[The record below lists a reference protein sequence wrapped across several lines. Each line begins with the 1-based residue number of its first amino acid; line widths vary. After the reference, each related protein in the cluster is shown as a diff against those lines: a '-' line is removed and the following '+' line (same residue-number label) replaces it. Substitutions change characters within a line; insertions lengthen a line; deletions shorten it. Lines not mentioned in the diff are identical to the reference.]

1 MPDKGESLNNSRF
14 THGGTLFALAAA
26 LGIDPESLLDFSAS
40 INPLGPAPGVRSA
53 VAAAFDRV
61 VHYPEVGSPG
71 LCRALAAYHAL
82 GEERIVVANGS
93 TELIHLLP
101 RLTAKSSGRALL
113 ISPTFSEYA
122 HALELA
128 GWRID
133 YLCLSPEDGF
143 TLDLAKVATELVRG
157 YDLLFFC
164 NPGNPTGRL
173 YPVEKVA
180 ALYGLCSR
188 SGCFFV
194 LDEAFMDFAEE
205 QSAKHRLPESDDDWL
220 ILRSMTKF
228 FGFPGLRLGYAV
240 ASPAL
245 IVRLQQLLPP
255 WNVGGLAQ
263 AAGLAALASREHC
276 CRTREYVDVE
286 RERLGARLRALPGL
300 TLFPGA
306 ANYLLLQ
313 IKCGMTA
320 AALQEKLLAERLLIR
335 DCSNFIGL
343 DGRFSRVAVRTGEE
357 NERLLQALE
366 RVMKSGVGRQNV

>member
-1 MPDKGESLNNSRF
+1 M
-14 THGGTLFALAAA
+14 
-26 LGIDPESLLDFSAS
+26 GIEPESLLDFSAS
-40 INPLGPAPGVRSA
+40 INPLGPASGVRPA

-61 VHYPEVGSPG
+61 VHYPEIGSPG
-71 LCRALAAYHAL
+71 LCRALADYHGLPAK
-82 GEERIVVANGS
+82 RIAVANGS

-101 RLTAKSSGRALL
+101 RLTGKSAGRALL
-113 ISPTFSEYA
+113 IAPTFSEYA

-143 TLDLAKVATELVRG
+143 SLDLAQVAAGLARG

-173 YPVEKVA
+173 YPATEVA
-180 ALYGLCSR
+180 ALHDLCLQA
-188 SGCFFV
+188 GCFFV

-205 QSAKHRLPESDDDWL
+205 QSAKYLLPAGDDDWL

-245 IVRLQQLLPP
+245 IIRLQQLLPP
-255 WNVGGLAQ
+255 WNVGGLVQ
-263 AAGLAALASREHC
+263 AAGLAALADREHC
-276 CRTREYVDVE
+276 RRTREYVDAE
-286 RERLGARLRALPGL
+286 RERLGSRLGALSGL
-300 TLFPGA
+300 TVFPGA
-306 ANYLLLQ
+306 VNYLLLQ

-320 AALQEKLLAERLLIR
+320 AALQEKLLAERILIR
-335 DCSNFIGL
+335 DCSNFTGL
-343 DGRFSRVAVRTGEE
+343 DGRFFRVAVRTGEE
-357 NERLLQALE
+357 NDRLLGALE
-366 RVMKSGVGRQNV
+366 RAVADEVGRQDV

>member
-1 MPDKGESLNNSRF
+1 MPEKGKALNNSRF
-14 THGGTLFALAAA
+14 SHGGTLFALAAA
-26 LGIDPESLLDFSAS
+26 MGIEPESLLDFSAS
-40 INPLGPAPGVRSA
+40 INPFGPAPGVRPA

-61 VHYPEVGSPG
+61 VHYPEIGSPQ

-82 GEERIVVANGS
+82 PAERIAVANGS

-101 RLTAKSSGRALL
+101 RLTGKSAGRALL
-113 ISPTFSEYA
+113 IAPTFSEYA

-143 TLDLAKVATELVRG
+143 SLDLAQVAAGLARG

-173 YPVEKVA
+173 YPATEVA
-180 ALYGLCSR
+180 ALHDLCLQA
-188 SGCFFV
+188 GCFFV

-205 QSAKHRLPESDDDWL
+205 QSAKYLLPAGDDDWL

-245 IVRLQQLLPP
+245 IIRLQQLLPP
-255 WNVGGLAQ
+255 WNVG
-263 AAGLAALASREHC
+263 ALS
-276 CRTREYVDVE
+276 
-286 RERLGARLRALPGL
+286 GL
-300 TLFPGA
+300 TVFPGA
-306 ANYLLLQ
+306 VNYLLLQ

-320 AALQEKLLAERLLIR
+320 AALQEKLLAERILIR
-335 DCSNFIGL
+335 DCSNFTGL
-343 DGRFSRVAVRTGEE
+343 DGRFFRVAVRTGEE
-357 NERLLQALE
+357 NDRLLGALE
-366 RVMKSGVGRQNV
+366 RAVADEVGRQDV

>member
-1 MPDKGESLNNSRF
+1 MPEKGEALNNSRF
-14 THGGTLFALAAA
+14 SHGGTLFALAAA
-26 LGIDPESLLDFSAS
+26 LGIEPESLLDFSAS
-40 INPLGPAPGVRSA
+40 INPLGPAQGVRPA

-61 VHYPEVGSPG
+61 VHYPEVGSPR

-82 GEERIVVANGS
+82 PPERIAVANGS
-93 TELIHLLP
+93 TELIHQLP
-101 RLTAKSSGRALL
+101 RLTGKGAGRALL
-113 ISPTFSEYA
+113 IAPTFSEYA

-143 TLDLAKVATELVRG
+143 TLDLSQAAAQLVRG
-157 YDLLFFC
+157 YDLFFFC

-173 YPVEKVA
+173 YPAAEVA
-180 ALYGLCSR
+180 ALHDLCCQA
-188 SGCFFV
+188 GCFFV

-205 QSAKHRLPESDDDWL
+205 QSAKYLLPAGDDDWL

-263 AAGLAALASREHC
+263 AAGLAALADREHC
-276 CRTREYVDVE
+276 RRTREFVDAE
-286 RERLGARLRALPGL
+286 RERLGARLGALPGL
-300 TLFPGA
+300 ILFPGA

-313 IKCGMTA
+313 ITGGMTA
-320 AALQEKLLAERLLIR
+320 AALQEKLLQERLLIR
-335 DCSNFIGL
+335 DCSNFTGL
-343 DGRFSRVAVRTGEE
+343 DGRFFRVAVRTGEE
-357 NERLLQALE
+357 NDRLLQALE
-366 RVMKSGVGRQNV
+366 RALEHEAGRQNV

>member
-1 MPDKGESLNNSRF
+1 MPEKGEALNNSRF
-14 THGGTLFALAAA
+14 SHGGTLFALAAA
-26 LGIDPESLLDFSAS
+26 MGIEPESLLDFSAS
-40 INPLGPAPGVRSA
+40 INPLGPAPGVRLA

-61 VHYPEVGSPG
+61 VHYPEIGSPG
-71 LCRALAAYHAL
+71 LCRALAAYHAFPA
-82 GEERIVVANGS
+82 ERIAVANGS

-101 RLTAKSSGRALL
+101 RLTGKSSGRALL
-113 ISPTFSEYA
+113 IAPTFSEYA

-143 TLDLAKVATELVRG
+143 TLDLARVATELAKG
-157 YDLLFFC
+157 YDLLLFC

-173 YPVEKVA
+173 YPAREVA
-180 ALYGLCSR
+180 ALHDLCCQ

-205 QSAKHRLPESDDDWL
+205 QSAKHLLPEDNYDWL

-228 FGFPGLRLGYAV
+228 FGFPGVRLGYAV

-245 IVRLQQLLPP
+245 IERLQQLLPP
-255 WNVGGLAQ
+255 WNVGELAQ
-263 AAGLAALASREHC
+263 AAGLAALADREHC
-276 CRTREYVDVE
+276 RRTREFVDAE
-286 RERLGARLRALPGL
+286 RERLVARLGALPGL

-313 IKCGMTA
+313 ITSGMTA

-343 DGRFSRVAVRTGEE
+343 DGRFFRVAVRTGEE

-366 RVMKSGVGRQNV
+366 RALAQEVGRQNV

>member
-1 MPDKGESLNNSRF
+1 MPEKGEGLNNRRF
-14 THGGTLFALAAA
+14 SHGGTLFALAAA
-26 LGIDPESLLDFSAS
+26 MGIEPESILDFSAS
-40 INPLGPAPGVRSA
+40 INPLGPAPGVRLA
-53 VAAAFDRV
+53 VASAFDRV
-61 VHYPEVGSPG
+61 VHYPEVGSPR

-82 GEERIVVANGS
+82 PAERIAVANGS

-101 RLTAKSSGRALL
+101 RLTGKSTGRALL
-113 ISPTFSEYA
+113 LAPTFSEYA

-133 YLCLSPEDGF
+133 YLCLSPDDGF
-143 TLDLAKVATELVRG
+143 KLDLAQVAGELARG

-173 YPVEKVA
+173 SPVEEVA
-180 ALYGLCSR
+180 ELHALCR
-188 SGCFFV
+188 QAGCFFI
-194 LDEAFMDFAEE
+194 LDEAFIDFAEE
-205 QSAKHRLPESDDDWL
+205 QSAKHRLPEGDDDWL

-240 ASPAL
+240 ASPSL

-263 AAGLAALASREHC
+263 AAGLAALADREHC
-276 CRTREYVDVE
+276 RRTREFVDAE
-286 RERLGARLRALPGL
+286 RERLGMRLGVLPGL
-300 TLFPGA
+300 TVFAGA
-306 ANYLLLQ
+306 ANYLLLR
-313 IKCGMTA
+313 ITSGMTA

-343 DGRFSRVAVRTGEE
+343 DGHFFRVAVRSGEE

-366 RVMKSGVGRQNV
+366 HTVTPP

>member
-1 MPDKGESLNNSRF
+1 MPEKGEALNNSRF
-14 THGGTLFALAAA
+14 SHGGTLLALAAA
-26 LGIDPESLLDFSAS
+26 MGIEPESLLDFSAS
-40 INPLGPAPGVRSA
+40 INPLGPAPGVRPA

-61 VHYPEVGSPG
+61 VHYPEIGSPG

-101 RLTAKSSGRALL
+101 RLTGKSAGRALL
-113 ISPTFSEYA
+113 LAPTFSEYA

-143 TLDLAKVATELVRG
+143 TLDLAQVATELAQG

-173 YPVEKVA
+173 YPAWEVVA
-180 ALYGLCSR
+180 LHDLCR
-188 SGCFFV
+188 RAGCFLV

-205 QSAKHRLPESDDDWL
+205 QSAKHRLPEGDDDWL

-228 FGFPGLRLGYAV
+228 FGFPGVRLGYAV

-245 IVRLQQLLPP
+245 IVLLQQLLPP
-255 WNVGGLAQ
+255 WNVGALAQ
-263 AAGLAALASREHC
+263 AAGLAALADREHC
-276 CRTREYVDVE
+276 RRTREFVDAE
-286 RERLGARLRALPGL
+286 RERLVARLGALPGL

-320 AALQEKLLAERLLIR
+320 ATLQEKLLAGRILIR

-357 NERLLQALE
+357 NKRLLQALE
-366 RVMKSGVGRQNV
+366 RAMEHEVGRQNV

>member
-1 MPDKGESLNNSRF
+1 MQEKEKALNNSRF
-14 THGGTLFALAAA
+14 AHGGTLFALAASM
-26 LGIDPESLLDFSAS
+26 GIEPESLFDFSAS
-40 INPLGPAPGVRSA
+40 INPLGPAPGVRPA

-61 VHYPEVGSPG
+61 VHYPEVGSPR

-82 GEERIVVANGS
+82 GEELIVVANGS

-101 RLTAKSSGRALL
+101 RLTGKSAGRALL
-113 ISPTFSEYA
+113 LAPTFSEYA

-128 GWRID
+128 DWQID

-143 TLDLAKVATELVRG
+143 TLDLAQVATELAQG

-173 YPVEKVA
+173 YPVEAVA
-180 ALYGLCSR
+180 ALHDLCR
-188 SGCFFV
+188 QAGCFFV

-205 QSAKHRLPESDDDWL
+205 HSSKHRLPEGDDDWL

-228 FGFPGLRLGYAV
+228 FGFPGVRLGYAM
-240 ASPAL
+240 ASPTLVA
-245 IVRLQQLLPP
+245 RLQQLLPP

-263 AAGLAALASREHC
+263 AAGLAALADREHC
-276 CRTREYVDVE
+276 RRTREYVDAE
-286 RERLGARLRALPGL
+286 RELLASQLGALPGL

-306 ANYLLLQ
+306 ANYQLLQ
-313 IKCGMTA
+313 ITSGMTA
-320 AALQEKLLAERLLIR
+320 AALQEKLLATRILIR

-343 DGRFSRVAVRTGEE
+343 DGRFFRVAVRTGDE
-357 NERLLQALE
+357 NDRLLQNLK
-366 RVMKSGVGRQNV
+366 RVLAQRL